1 MLQNVGPNIDYFPTL
16 HQCQISARS
25 YLRTRKAKVLS
36 SPPPEK
42 SPTDVKSWTKLFSQ
56 ISRNLIPAIVEGTL
70 NTIPLWFISGA
81 SQSGCSR
88 FSNWTLKPLRNKMR
102 RLSLALYNRW
112 AIFFHET
119 AKERHVHTCIWR
131 NIVTSRLSPKKN
143 ELSITTAHVEK
154 QVWVTRTVKWCTSS
168 LLLFRPLLWPF
179 WHICGNGNHVERFWL
194 HLDTQSWLYYS
205 FNSDVIWENI
215 WRGYFCVF
223 RGSSSRWSS
232 IQAFITKR
240 KYRCSFFLEVLL
252 RWQNSGMKITS

>member
-131 NIVTSRLSPKKN
+131 NIVTSRLSPKKMN
-143 ELSITTAHVEK
+143 FPSRQRTLKSKCESHEQSNDAPPVFSFSGLYCDHSDTFVATATMWRGSGYIWTHKADCITYLIVMWFEKISDVATFVSSEAPAHAGL
-154 QVWVTRTVKWCTSS
+154 QSRHS
-168 LLLFRPLLWPF
+168 LLK
-179 WHICGNGNHVERFWL
+179 
-194 HLDTQSWLYYS
+194 
-205 FNSDVIWENI
+205 ENI
-215 WRGYFCVF
+215 DVV
-223 RGSSSRWSS
+223 
-232 IQAFITKR
+232 
-240 KYRCSFFLEVLL
+240 SF
-252 RWQNSGMKITS
+252 